1 MLNVTEWH
9 FALLFWLS
17 LIQVSI
23 QLVCRPK
30 IEALP
35 GEGGGGAMARVQTLT
50 TFYVNVCECFTLLSG
65 IEQKFFVFVEF

>member
-1 MLNVTEWH
+1 MLNVTECN

-30 IEALP
+30 IEALT
-35 GEGGGGAMARVQTLT
+35 GEGGGGPMSL
-50 TFYVNVCECFTLLSG
+50 
-65 IEQKFFVFVEF
+65 I

>member
-1 MLNVTEWH
+1 MLNVTECN

-35 GEGGGGAMARVQTLT
+35 GEGGGSYVTRLNFKTS
-50 TFYVNVCECFTLLSG
+50 YVNGRECFTLLSG
-65 IEQKFFVFVEF
+65 IEQKFFVFVGF